1 MAKNV
6 YKVGKYTLDKYSVLI
21 ELCRSELPENL
32 NVCLE
37 SMLMQS
43 YPPSEL
49 VLVCRQD
56 LTNELRIIVKSFQNE
71 YKDIFRIVS
80 AGDDM
85 TVGQALNKGIE
96 ACSYDYIV
104 RMDSDDISKEDRCL
118 KQMTLFAIKPNLSIS
133 GTFVEE
139 FDSQTGQPIDIK
151 RVPVLHQEIT
161 KYAKKR
167 NPFNRQTV
175 AFKKSAALAVG
186 GYSDSAEFEDY
197 ELIVKMLMNGQYG
210 QNIPEPLVRYRVSE
224 DTFRQRKS
232 LKRTKA
238 FIRVRRTFCQY
249 GFCKFRDLIMPC
261 SVQCLLT
268 IMPRRFTKWF
278 YKKYLRDH
286 SLPVTTENSTINKKR
301 ENKTREYCA

>member
-1 MAKNV
+1 MAKKE
-6 YKVGKYTLDKYSVLI
+6 YKVGKYTLEPYSVLI
-21 ELCRSELPENL
+21 ELCKSELPENL

-85 TVGQALNKGIE
+85 TVGQALNKGLE
-96 ACSYDYIV
+96 ACSCNYIM
-104 RMDSDDISKEDRCL
+104 RMDSDDISREDRCL
-118 KQMTLFAIKPNLSIS
+118 KQMTLFAIIPNLSIS

-139 FDSQTGQPIDIK
+139 FDSGTGDAIDVKKVPILHKDIM
-151 RVPVLHQEIT
+151 

-175 AFKKSAALAVG
+175 AFKKSAAQAVG
-186 GYSDSAEFEDY
+186 GYSDSNQFEDY

-232 LKRTKA
+232 FSRTKA
-238 FIRVRRTFCQY
+238 FIKVRKEFHRY
-249 GFCKFRDLIMPC
+249 GFVSGKDMIAPC
-261 SVQCLLT
+261 SAQCLLT
-268 IMPRRFTKWF
+268 VMPRRFTKWF
-278 YKKYLRDH
+278 YRKYLR
-286 SLPVTTENSTINKKR
+286 N
-301 ENKTREYCA
+301 